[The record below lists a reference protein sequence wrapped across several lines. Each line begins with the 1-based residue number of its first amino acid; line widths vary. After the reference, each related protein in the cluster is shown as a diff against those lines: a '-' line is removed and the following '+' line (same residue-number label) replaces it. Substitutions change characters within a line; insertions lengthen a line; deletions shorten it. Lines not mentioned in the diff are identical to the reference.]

1 MRVLIAYYSHSNSTE
16 QLAFRLKSEFE
27 SQGHQVDT
35 ERILASK
42 EHSFLGWFFRR
53 TIFTECDIISPKITD
68 AESYDLLCIGS
79 PNWTQIALP
88 VARYLK
94 VIKNLAYKKVG
105 LFSTTAF
112 WPDIEWYI
120 YSAYSLENTFFRT
133 VEKRRGRPISVLLLS
148 SIFKSK
154 GIESQYG
161 KQAIGDFCR
170 KMISPFA
177 SYKNYI
183 LSQKDLKEAHFLA
196 TIFLT
201 VLPLIV
207 VVITILAIYKNPIV
221 SDWRFWIIII
231 SYAALC
237 IRLMEG
243 IHTKKRLNLS
253 RYLVT
258 SVCVV
263 WWTIIMSLFSNIIGD
278 IAVYGYLLIVIF
290 STLFQDS
297 LLIFILGIIV
307 AVNYILIIALFP
319 PTDIISFRTDIAFFY
334 TYLVVAL
341 LISRRMR
348 HQSIAYNDA
357 QDDIETVRDS
367 LDIRVKA
374 RTRELTDLTMD
385 LDKKVKER
393 TAELEEKLDIL
404 EKFSKLTVGRELK
417 IIALKE
423 ELAIL
428 KKQLESDRQ

>member
-1 MRVLIAYYSHSNSTE
+1 
-16 QLAFRLKSEFE
+16 
-27 SQGHQVDT
+27 
-35 ERILASK
+35 
-42 EHSFLGWFFRR
+42 
-53 TIFTECDIISPKITD
+53 
-68 AESYDLLCIGS
+68 
-79 PNWTQIALP
+79 
-88 VARYLK
+88 
-94 VIKNLAYKKVG
+94 
-105 LFSTTAF
+105 
-112 WPDIEWYI
+112 
-120 YSAYSLENTFFRT
+120 
-133 VEKRRGRPISVLLLS
+133 
-148 SIFKSK
+148 
-154 GIESQYG
+154 
-161 KQAIGDFCR
+161 
-170 KMISPFA
+170 
-177 SYKNYI
+177 
-183 LSQKDLKEAHFLA
+183 
-196 TIFLT
+196 
-201 VLPLIV
+201 
-207 VVITILAIYKNPIV
+207 
-221 SDWRFWIIII
+221 
-231 SYAALC
+231 LC